1 MRDAISTAETM
12 GKISTMLFNAQRYV
26 RQSAVMVLAALS
38 AQPTGVQPML
48 ETIETIVT
56 MLQDPMHDVRKS
68 ALDVFTRLAQ
78 NGEIVPDPSLSADLQ
93 SEEVRKAISRRGPLQ
108 RIMTMLEDLDFT
120 VREWGFWGIV
130 SLIQH
135 GEPHNSTFI

>member
-1 MRDAISTAETM
+1 
-12 GKISTMLFNAQRYV
+12 
-26 RQSAVMVLAALS
+26 
-38 AQPTGVQPML
+38 
-48 ETIETIVT
+48 
-56 MLQDPMHDVRKS
+56 MHDVRKS

-93 SEEVRKAISRRGPLQ
+93 SEEVRKAISRGPLQ